1 MSRQFFIDCGGYDG
15 CSVRK
20 FRSET
25 DPEAEFTVHSF
36 EPNPA
41 LHRHYEGLSNHVL
54 HREAVWDRA
63 GVARL
68 RVDPFVGLNSTLS
81 AGRFASHSALFEDD
95 APDPPQIQVPCLDL
109 ARWMRE
115 HLRPT
120 DTIHLKL
127 AVEGVEW
134 DILKGLLRDGTL
146 AWIDRLLLHSGSPDR
161 PPPLTR
167 RRLLREVGRRT
178 AVEAWDASLYAHE
191 HIRPRLFCTVGV
203 DWDLGLLPHWLRHY
217 RRAGVAPADFHVVL
231 NTRFDD
237 NRRVEPARRLLAA
250 ADVEASAVWRGT
262 FSSTARLDYKT
273 PFLDALPDDAWVL
286 VVDSDEF
293 HRYPCPLKAMLSY
306 FEVTGIDAVG
316 GHLVDRVAADGRLAA
331 VRPTPSVFEQFPLEC
346 DVTGTVSGAKN
357 CKILAHRAWVRCSRS
372 HHKLEQD
379 PRTARARCVP
389 ERLKRRQ
396 LDGTERLVVD
406 HFKWTADLEARL
418 GERIAHYR
426 TQGYMWF
433 DRSERFLRYYRK
445 HGHLRRAR
453 IHSRRARLAR
463 RLSGLAQET
472 MRRLMSAGVGRAVR
486 RLQRR

>member
-1 MSRQFFIDCGGYDG
+1 MSRQFFIDCGGHDG

-293 HRYPCPLKAMLSY
+293 HRYPLSAQ
-306 FEVTGIDAVG
+306 GDAQLLRGDWDRRRRRPPRRSG
-316 GHLVDRVAADGRLAA
+316 GGRWPSRGSTAYPECVRA
-331 VRPTPSVFEQFPLEC
+331 VSA
-346 DVTGTVSGAKN
+346 G
-357 CKILAHRAWVRCSRS
+357 VRCHR
-372 HHKLEQD
+372 D
-379 PRTARARCVP
+379 R
-389 ERLKRRQ
+389 KRRQ
-396 LDGTERLVVD
+396 ELQDPG
-406 HFKWTADLEARL
+406 ASRL
-418 GERIAHYR
+418 GSLFKVSSQARAGPSDCAGSLCARAFEAPA
-426 TQGYMWF
+426 T
-433 DRSERFLRYYRK
+433 
-445 HGHLRRAR
+445 RR
-453 IHSRRARLAR
+453 H
-463 RLSGLAQET
+463 
-472 MRRLMSAGVGRAVR
+472 
-486 RLQRR
+486 